1 VVADSATAGVGR
13 PTQAAR
19 ERMAPGARIDRAV
32 VPRDHLRG
40 PSGFPG
46 LPGRK
51 EWFHFCI
58 QDEGAE
64 LLVNFS
70 LCDALVPGD
79 RRRPEVARLTVLARD
94 GAFTGDVDVFDA
106 SETRTRPG
114 AIDLEFGGNRLAYR
128 DGRYAISLRMRDR
141 PIEAELVLRPL
152 VVPTLAPNI
161 PLPDGPPLQWA
172 IVPRLVAD
180 GWMRVDGRERRF
192 AGALAYHDHNWG
204 RFLWGHRF
212 SWIWGFCLPLDP
224 AVPWTVVFVRLA
236 NRLRTRALAQGLF
249 LWRREEAFRIFRERD
264 LAFALDLALL
274 RPGRVAK
281 VPAVMAIV
289 APERAT
295 DVPRSVD
302 IHAAGD
308 GDELRVRF
316 DLEDLAQVVIP
327 SETDLGVTVINEV
340 SGLARV
346 SGSVRGEPIA
356 FDARGMCEF
365 LGN

>member
-1 VVADSATAGVGR
+1 MALELTSTHVAP
-13 PTQAAR
+13 PTKAAYD
-19 ERMAPGARIDRAV
+19 RMSPEARIDHAV

-40 PSGFPG
+40 ASGFSG
-46 LPGRK
+46 RPGRK
-51 EWFHFCI
+51 EWFHFCV
-58 QDEGAE
+58 QDEDAE
-64 LLVNFS
+64 LLANFS
-70 LCDALVPGD
+70 LCDALVAGD
-79 RRRPEVARLTVLARD
+79 RRRSEVARLTVLARD
-94 GAFTGDVDVFDA
+94 RGFTGDVDVFDA
-106 SETRTRPG
+106 AETRARAG
-114 AIDLEFGGNRLAYR
+114 AIDLEFGGNHLMYR
-128 DGRYAISLRMRDR
+128 DGRYGIALRMRDR

-180 GWMRVDGRERRF
+180 GWMRIGAREHRF

-204 RFLWGHRF
+204 RFLWGQRF

-249 LWRREEAFRIFRERD
+249 LWRREDAFRIFRERD

-274 RPGRVAK
+274 RPGRLVK
-281 VPAVMAIV
+281 IPAVMAIV
-289 APERAT
+289 APDLAT
-295 DVPRSVD
+295 DVPRSVE
-302 IHAAGD
+302 IRASAD
-308 GDELRVRF
+308 GDDLRVRF
-316 DLEDLAQVVIP
+316 DLDDLAQVVIP

-340 SGLARV
+340 SGRARV